1 MTLWAKNKLFVI
13 FGGVIFVVYV
23 YLWPS
28 ILGRWLA
35 PWEGPVVAR
44 PDRGVFEDAQRKVR
58 QNEDQFEEYYHSKG
72 VPVINAIREADEG
85 NKVLLDNF
93 QGMHRWMSFIPR
105 YPFRIPGG
113 RTEKNRRQRYV
124 TQAYTYLRD
133 GELICDEYGRVYEPH
148 SGIVFATAT
157 RNIELD
163 DPYFG
168 MRDMELPDAIG
179 DPDLAILQVALIH
192 EIGQLAIRCGVDEIT
207 SIAPQEPYVWKVRG
221 KGVARA
227 FPLNATFKC
236 DLATLMKLLH
246 ALDGA
251 HGRVAEL
258 GATEEAPAKAAPKAA
273 VKKAIPAAA
282 LPDDEPDDED
292 PEDAPAARGAT
303 GPPAAR
309 LVIRFYGEPSIFAP
323 DPERAGLQERVTIFR
338 PAEDE
343 SHKLLFV
350 ANAIITRD
358 LGTRLIKTE
367 GDLAPPGGAK
377 MPAARRVRMVEAEV
391 EPSSTLR
398 FAPDG
403 SQSRLTVRRGDYAAT
418 RFLLVRSMK
427 VRSDEGEI
435 KLDKDGFPAE
445 VTPRHLVVD
454 LSVAALQFLEI
465 KMPKIARVRRR
476 VKSRPLHRGW

>member
-1 MTLWAKNKLFVI
+1 MTLWEKNKLFVI

-58 QNEDQFEEYYHSKG
+58 QNEDQFEEYYHGKG

-93 QGMHRWMSFIPR
+93 QGMHCWMSFIPR
-105 YPFRIPGG
+105 YPFRIPGR
-113 RTEKNRRQRYV
+113 RTDKSKRQSYV
-124 TQAYTYLRD
+124 SLAYTFARD
-133 GELICDEYGRVYEPH
+133 GELICDEYGQVREPH
-148 SGIVFATAT
+148 TGIVFATAT
-157 RNIELD
+157 RNIKLG

-168 MRDMELPDAIG
+168 MRGMELPNAIG
-179 DPDLAILQVALIH
+179 DPDLAILQIALIH

-207 SIAPQEPYVWKVRG
+207 SIAPREPYVWKVKG

-227 FPLNATFKC
+227 FPLDATFKC

-251 HGRVAEL
+251 HGLVAEL
-258 GATEEAPAKAAPKAA
+258 GATQEAPAKAAPKAA
-273 VKKAIPAAA
+273 AKEAIPAAA
-282 LPDDEPDDED
+282 LPDDEPDDEE
-292 PEDAPAARGAT
+292 PGGAA

-309 LVIRFYGEPSIFAP
+309 LVIRFHGEPSIFAP

-338 PAEDE
+338 RAEDE

-358 LGTRLIKTE
+358 LGTRLIKAE
-367 GDLAPPGGAK
+367 GKKESA
-377 MPAARRVRMVEAEV
+377 VRMVEAEV

-398 FAPDG
+398 FAQDG
-403 SQSRLTVRRGDYAAT
+403 SQSRLTVRRGDHAAT
-418 RFLLVRSMK
+418 RFLLIRSMK
-427 VRSDEGEI
+427 IRSDEGEI